1 MTFEERIVE
10 AVENAVIHDIGRY
23 NTVQFKKF
31 MLPDE
36 VIEDVYKH
44 VDMEKIK
51 RYLTENIE
59 QLIAK
64 KIVDSMMTEVAS
76 DVKHIVATKAI
87 REDMRYY
94 LRQKME
100 QAMQGVGDE
109 EPPVD
114 AEPAV

>member
-10 AVENAVIHDIGRY
+10 AVENAVVHDIERY

-100 QAMQGVGDE
+100 QAMQGVADA

>member
-1 MTFEERIVE
+1 
-10 AVENAVIHDIGRY
+10 
-23 NTVQFKKF
+23 
-31 MLPDE
+31 
-36 VIEDVYKH
+36 
-44 VDMEKIK
+44 MEKIK

-94 LRQKME
+94 LWQKME
-100 QAMQGVGDE
+100 QAMQGVADA

>member
-1 MTFEERIVE
+1 MTFEERIIE

-23 NTVQFKKF
+23 NIVQFKKF
-31 MLPDE
+31 MLPDD
-36 VIEDVYKH
+36 VIEDVYRH
-44 VDMEKIK
+44 VDLEKIK

-64 KIVDSMMTEVAS
+64 KIVDSMMAEVAT
-76 DVKHIVATKAI
+76 DVKQIVATKAI

-100 QAMQGVGDE
+100 QAMQGVADA

>member
-1 MTFEERIVE
+1 MTFEERIIE

-31 MLPDE
+31 ILPDD
-36 VIEDVYKH
+36 VIEDVYRH
-44 VDMEKIK
+44 VDMKKIK
-51 RYLTENIE
+51 QYLTENIE

-64 KIVDSMMTEVAS
+64 KIVDSMMTEVAT
-76 DVKHIVATKAI
+76 DVKQIVATKAI

-100 QAMQGVGDE
+100 QAMRGVADT
-109 EPPVD
+109 D
-114 AEPAV
+114 PAV

>member
-1 MTFEERIVE
+1 MTFEERLADAIKE
-10 AVENAVIHDIGRY
+10 AIIRDIERY
-23 NTVQFKKF
+23 HTVQFTKF
-31 MLPDE
+31 IVPND
-36 VIEDVYKH
+36 VIEDIYNN

-64 KIVDSMMTEVAS
+64 KIVDSMMTEIAT
-76 DVKHIVATKAI
+76 DVKQIIATKAI

-100 QAMQGVGDE
+100 QAMQGVADA

-114 AEPAV
+114 TASES